1 MKKIFLLTVVFLSFA
16 LTSTYSQERKGRPQG
31 NRGFNREAFVKDRT
45 DFFIK
50 NLNLTQDEAKAFIPL
65 FNEFMEKK
73 FEINRDARMSRN
85 KIRESKTDATY
96 KAVLDAHLDA
106 KIKEATIQK
115 EYYQKFEKVLPIK
128 KVFKL
133 SKVEMDYMQKIIED
147 HKKGHK
153 ER

>member
-1 MKKIFLLTVVFLSFA
+1 MKKIYLLTVLLLSLA
-16 LTSTYSQERKGRPQG
+16 LTSNAQERKGRQQG
-31 NRGFNREAFVKDRT
+31 NRQFDKEAFIKDRS

-50 NLNLTQDEAKAFIPL
+50 NLDLTKDEAKAFIPL

-73 FEINRDARMSRN
+73 FEINKDARMSRN
-85 KIRESKTDATY
+85 KVRDSKTDATY
-96 KAVLDAHLDA
+96 RAALEAHLDA

-115 EYYQKFEKVLPIK
+115 EYYLKFEKILPIK
-128 KVFKL
+128 KVFRL
-133 SKVEMDYMQKIIED
+133 SKVEMDYMQKIIEE